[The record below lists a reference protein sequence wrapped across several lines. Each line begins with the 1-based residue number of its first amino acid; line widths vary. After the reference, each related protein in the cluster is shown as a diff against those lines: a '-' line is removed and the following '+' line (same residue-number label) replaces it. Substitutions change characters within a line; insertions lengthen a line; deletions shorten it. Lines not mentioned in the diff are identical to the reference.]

1 MSVES
6 TFHDEVKSVVSEL
19 RSIANGLSG
28 KPDAGIG
35 WNPLTIVNNAGLI
48 TGLANKLTDALAVA
62 EASTEV
68 PEITSISPPS
78 GPAGTVIT
86 ITGSGFGDSPD
97 GAVVMVSGVHAH
109 PNSWSPNKIT
119 VTIPQGIEK
128 GDVGVTTSGGKS
140 TGSFAFTPDAPPEPI
155 VPKPISTSH
164 LTDPEPVIDAEPG
177 TSEFAAQS
185 TRHRAWEQRQSTRV
199 APSSANDP
207 EPLITAQIGTP
218 EFSTQTTA
226 HDVWLQRQKSREV
239 ASSTDATAP
248 PVATEVSTQPLGSA
262 GNPVVR

>member
-6 TFHDEVKSVVSEL
+6 TFHDAVKSAVSEL

-35 WNPLTIVNNAGLI
+35 WTSDTIVHNAGLI
-48 TGLANKLTDALAVA
+48 TEQANKLSDALGVA
-62 EASTEV
+62 EAKTEV

-97 GAVVMVSGVHAH
+97 GSVVMVSGVHAH

-119 VTIPQGIEK
+119 VTVPQGVDK
-128 GDVGVTTSGGKS
+128 GDVSVTTSAGNS
-140 TGSFAFTPDAPPEPI
+140 TGSFAFNPDVLPE
-155 VPKPISTSH
+155 VPLSALGSTTH
-164 LTDPEPVIDAEPG
+164 LTDPEPLITAQPG

-185 TRHRAWEQRQSTRV
+185 TRHDA
-199 APSSANDP
+199 
-207 EPLITAQIGTP
+207 
-218 EFSTQTTA
+218 
-226 HDVWLQRQKSREV
+226 WLQRQKERESK
-239 ASSTDATAP
+239 AAT
-248 PVATEVSTQPLGSA
+248 PVATEVSAQPLGSA
-262 GNPVVR
+262 SNPVVR

>member
-35 WNPLTIVNNAGLI
+35 WNPSTIVNNAGLI

-78 GPAGTVIT
+78 GPAGTVVT
-86 ITGSGFGDSPD
+86 ITGTGFGNSPE

-119 VTIPQGIEK
+119 VTIPQGIDK
-128 GDVGVTTSGGKS
+128 GDVSVITTGGESK
-140 TGSFAFTPDAPPEPI
+140 GSLAFTPDVLPESI

-164 LTDPEPVIDAEPG
+164 LTDPEPIVDAQPG
-177 TSEFAAQS
+177 TSEFAAQN
-185 TRHRAWEQRQSTRV
+185 TRHRAWEERQTKVS
-199 APSSANDP
+199 DP
-207 EPLITAQIGTP
+207 EPIVNAPINTP
-218 EFSTQTTA
+218 EYEAQKASHA
-226 HDVWLQRQKSREV
+226 DWAKRQQV
-239 ASSTDATAP
+239 A
-248 PVATEVSTQPLGSA
+248 
-262 GNPVVR
+262 